1 MLYVKCKE
9 CFEFGFVNME
19 IDINFNLCDNR

>member
-9 CFEFGFVNME
+9 CFEVGFVNME